1 MEISRATIDAC
12 KIMPLIETLELD
24 KEKNL
29 FGQEV
34 ARLSKLS
41 RSQGP
46 TIKPEFKFT
55 FKSKKTPKSQPNPP
69 IAL

>member
-1 MEISRATIDAC
+1 MEISRATMDAC

-55 FKSKKTPKSQPNPP
+55 FKSKPKSNPNPT